1 MLLFVSKSKVGSI
14 IRLESFVRRNGKKQN
29 VELATTKKKNF
40 ISLKRSSYKGL
51 LVFKIE
57 GEKCKVV
64 YRVALSIKMVF
75 LVIRIN
81 LD

>member
-14 IRLESFVRRNGKKQN
+14 IRLESFVRRKGKKQN
-29 VELATTKKKNF
+29 VELATTKKNV

-64 YRVALSIKMVF
+64 YRVALSIKMFF

>member
-1 MLLFVSKSKVGSI
+1 MLFW
-14 IRLESFVRRNGKKQN
+14 QQQ
-29 VELATTKKKNF
+29 KKNV

-51 LVFKIE
+51 SVFKIE

>member
-1 MLLFVSKSKVGSI
+1 MVLFVSKSKVGSI
-14 IRLESFVRRNGKKQN
+14 IRLESFVRRKGKKQN
-29 VELATTKKKNF
+29 VELATTKNV
-40 ISLKRSSYKGL
+40 ISLRRSSYKGL